1 MNRFVHR
8 MLGHYLM
15 EEAEEGADL
24 GGADEQVEVEEGNA
38 ADVEEP
44 NEPEAEGE
52 EVVVSIEG
60 EEEPPEVAE
69 ERQAP
74 QWVRELRKTNR
85 DLQKRVRE
93 FEAMEQQASKSAAP
107 QLGKKPTL
115 EDCDY
120 DGEKFEQELTAWHDR
135 KRQIDDHQRQQEAS
149 QKQQQ
154 EAWQA
159 KLDGYATAK
168 AGMKVTDYDDA
179 EAMVEG
185 ALDVTKQGAIISGSE
200 NPALLVYALGK
211 NPKILKDLA
220 AIEDPVKFIFAVAKL
235 EAKLKVEKRKPASQP
250 ERVVTGSAP
259 KSAGASE
266 AHLERLREE
275 AAKTGD
281 YSKVSAYKRQL
292 KDKER
297 ARG

>member
-1 MNRFVHR
+1 

-24 GGADEQVEVEEGNA
+24 GGADDQVEVEEVDS
-38 ADVEEP
+38 ADAGEP
-44 NEPEAEGE
+44 GDPDAEGE

-60 EEEPPEVAE
+60 EEHEPEETE
-69 ERQAP
+69 ERAAS
-74 QWVRELRKTNR
+74 WVTQLRKERREL
-85 DLQKRVRE
+85 QRE
-93 FEAMEQQASKSAAP
+93 NKELRAKIQAAEPKPSAP

-115 EDCDY
+115 EECDY

-135 KRQIDDHQRQQEAS
+135 KRQIDEQQRQQEAS

-168 AGMKVTDYDDA
+168 AGMKVTDYEDA

-220 AIEDPVKFIFAVAKL
+220 AIDDPVKFIFAVAKL

-250 ERVVTGSAP
+250 EKTVTGSAP

-292 KDKER
+292 KEKER
-297 ARG
+297 AKA